1 VVILRLHKGWI
12 DEYLGDGVQ
21 ARQDEWT
28 RSIAVGSR
36 PFIEKVKNILGFR
49 AKGRE
54 VIEGFEG
61 YQLRERSAGY
71 EAFFGGQKDDIGLEN
86 TYRWEINTV

>member
-1 VVILRLHKGWI
+1 MLTCC
-12 DEYLGDGVQ
+12 LGISLLESYRYRWLSQ
-21 ARQDEWT
+21 AR
-28 RSIAVGSR
+28 R
-36 PFIEKVKNILGFR
+36 PGRFAWHHEALDFR

-86 TYRWEINTV
+86 TYRWDINTV

>member
-1 VVILRLHKGWI
+1 
-12 DEYLGDGVQ
+12 
-21 ARQDEWT
+21 
-28 RSIAVGSR
+28 VGSR

-54 VIEGFEG
+54 VVEGFGE

-71 EAFFGGQKDDIGLEN
+71 DAFFGAKKDDKVTLPCPQSP
-86 TYRWEINTV
+86 